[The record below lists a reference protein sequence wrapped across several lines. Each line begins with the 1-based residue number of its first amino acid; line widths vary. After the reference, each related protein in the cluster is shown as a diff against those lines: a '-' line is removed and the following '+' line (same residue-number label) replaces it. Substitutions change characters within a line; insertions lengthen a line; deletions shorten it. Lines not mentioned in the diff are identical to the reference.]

1 VAFTNAYCTKLHRA
15 INMGQ
20 GLSTTLVLSPESVNV
35 NGIDFDNQWVK

>member
-1 VAFTNAYCTKLHRA
+1 
-15 INMGQ
+15 MGQ